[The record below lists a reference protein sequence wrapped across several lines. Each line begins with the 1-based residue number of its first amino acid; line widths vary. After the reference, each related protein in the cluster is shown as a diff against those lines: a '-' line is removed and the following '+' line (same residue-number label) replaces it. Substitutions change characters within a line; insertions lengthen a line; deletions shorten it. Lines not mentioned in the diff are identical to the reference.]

1 MEQWTSLK
9 LIEWTAD
16 FFAKKDVP
24 NPRLDAEH
32 LLAATLGCQ
41 RIDLYAQYNRPVQA
55 KELAQYRSY
64 VERRARREPLQ
75 YIMGDTEFYGLPIR
89 LNADVLIPRPETE
102 LLVEEA
108 LKTSPPAPLLGKE
121 RVAAERRSGEV
132 LDIGTGSGCIAI
144 ALAKNVPDVKIIATD
159 TSLPALALARE
170 NAQLN
175 GVGEQIEFVETDLF
189 PGQDAAGGVLT
200 FPLIVSNPPYIRSD
214 ELATLQIEVYEW
226 EPKQALDGG
235 ADGLAVYR
243 QIVSGLSDRLAAGGH
258 FVGEIGSD
266 QGSTIQALFS
276 AQDWCEAV
284 EVKADLAG
292 QDRIVIA
299 RRKAMG

>member
-1 MEQWTSLK
+1 MEHWTPIK

-16 FFAKKDVP
+16 FFAKKNVP

-55 KELAQYRSY
+55 KELAQYRSH

-89 LNADVLIPRPETE
+89 LSSDVLIPRPETE

-108 LKTSPPAPLLGKE
+108 IKLVGAPL
-121 RVAAERRSGEV
+121 AAPVILE
-132 LDIGTGSGCIAI
+132 IGTGSGCIAI
-144 ALAKNVPDVKIIATD
+144 TLAKNMQDARLVATD
-159 TSLPALALARE
+159 ISQPALALACE

-175 GVGEQIEFVETDLF
+175 GVAEQIEFIEADLF
-189 PGQDAAGGVLT
+189 PPDVGAPLAAPK
-200 FPLIVSNPPYIRSD
+200 FDMIVSNPPYIRSD
-214 ELATLQIEVYEW
+214 ELATLQTEVRDW
-226 EPKQALDGG
+226 EPQPALDGG

-243 QIVSGLSDRLAAGGH
+243 RIVSRLEGFLAAGGH
-258 FVGEIGSD
+258 FVGEIGND
-266 QGSTIQALFS
+266 QGTAVHKLFTT
-276 AQDWCEAV
+276 QEWCEEV
-284 EVKADLAG
+284 EIKPDLAG

-299 RRKAMG
+299 RRKAMS